1 MQAILV
7 VVAADTL
14 HLDDL
19 TVGNEVRSVGAL
31 GVVVVVASDDEAFT
45 SHHRL
50 FLIEEDGATD
60 SMVALQGEL
69 I

>member
-19 TVGNEVRSVGAL
+19 PVGNEVRSVGAL
-31 GVVVVVASDDEAFT
+31 GVMVVITSDDEALT

-50 FLIEEDGATD
+50 FLIEEDRATN